1 MAEKY
6 WHRLCLTKF
15 IVNSSIWYTIISVF
29 LVIGFLF
36 LIKWPEKYLFPY
48 GIQALLSL
56 LIWIWYMFPHSVGT
70 LCIFHQMCY
79 YLNLRFDSVNKSL
92 ENLLPNSNP
101 NNINVREL
109 KLNLREHNL
118 ICVTVKKYNDFWRI
132 VLLSDAL
139 IHTFF
144 VLVMIYLTF
153 FSPNHL
159 WIRIFF
165 STLALMFMSCLL
177 FVIISAVSVSTQVY
191 ISFENWNNL
200 RKIVGFYHKNSYNLF
215 SNSLKAHKSYA
226 LLNTI
231 FIKANNIP
239 FITRIQL
246 QQYIGRIGGPKI
258 GFFCGSITAITKSNI
273 IQVIFCSI
281 IVWNFF

>member
-6 WHRLCLTKF
+6 WYRLCLTKF
-15 IVNSSIWYTIISVF
+15 IVDLSVWYTIISVS

-36 LIKWPEKYLFPY
+36 LMKWPENYLVPH
-48 GIQALLSL
+48 GIQAFLSL
-56 LIWIWYMFPHSVGT
+56 LIWLWYILPNAIGL

-92 ENLLPNSNP
+92 DRISLNSNY
-101 NNINVREL
+101 NKIRVEEL
-109 KLNLREHNL
+109 NLILREHNL

-153 FSPNHL
+153 FSPNLL

-165 STLALMFMSCLL
+165 STLALIFFSCLL
-177 FVIISAVSVSTQVY
+177 FVIISAASVSTQVY
-191 ISFENWNNL
+191 ISFKNW
-200 RKIVGFYHKNSYNLF
+200 
-215 SNSLKAHKSYA
+215 
-226 LLNTI
+226 
-231 FIKANNIP
+231 
-239 FITRIQL
+239 
-246 QQYIGRIGGPKI
+246 
-258 GFFCGSITAITKSNI
+258 
-273 IQVIFCSI
+273 
-281 IVWNFF
+281 

>member
-15 IVNSSIWYTIISVF
+15 IVDLSVWYTIISVS

-48 GIQALLSL
+48 GIQAFLSL
-56 LIWIWYMFPHSVGT
+56 LIWLWYILPHAIGM

-92 ENLLPNSNP
+92 DRISLSNNYNKTRVEELNL
-101 NNINVREL
+101 I
-109 KLNLREHNL
+109 LREHNL
-118 ICVTVKKYNDFWRI
+118 ICVTVKKYNDFWSI

-153 FSPNHL
+153 FSPNPL
-159 WIRIFF
+159 WLRIFF
-165 STLALMFMSCLL
+165 STLAVIFMSCLL
-177 FVIISAVSVSTQVY
+177 FVIISATSVSTQVC
-191 ISFENWNNL
+191 ISF
-200 RKIVGFYHKNSYNLF
+200 KI
-215 SNSLKAHKSYA
+215 
-226 LLNTI
+226 
-231 FIKANNIP
+231 
-239 FITRIQL
+239 
-246 QQYIGRIGGPKI
+246 
-258 GFFCGSITAITKSNI
+258 
-273 IQVIFCSI
+273 
-281 IVWNFF
+281 W